1 MTSNND
7 EALNFYGYSSYEQ
20 LEQALLEQGY
30 GLDDVSVRIDSM
42 RQDYE
47 QQKHDALERVVHD
60 RIVYNEK
67 PIHSPQDAVE
77 ILGNEIKDY
86 DREVLCVLN
95 LDAHGVVQNA
105 NIVSMGTVN
114 QTVSSPREIFKSAI
128 LSNAHSIILMHNHP
142 SGSVKPSRQDLLMTR
157 RMKEAG
163 ELIGIFVKDHIIIG
177 GRTGESYS
185 FREHELI
192 KPFSDTKIAAEE
204 KNVKEETAEYIIPKK
219 KKSKQRGR

>member
-1 MTSNND
+1 METK
-7 EALNFYGYSSYEQ
+7 EIG
-20 LEQALLEQGY
+20 LEIVQIRLIQ
-30 GLDDVSVRIDSM
+30 
-42 RQDYE
+42 
-47 QQKHDALERVVHD
+47 D

-128 LSNAHSIILMHNHP
+128 LSNAHSIILIHNHP

-177 GRTGESYS
+177 GSTGESYS

-219 KKSKQRGR
+219 KKSKQRGK

>member
-1 MTSNND
+1 METK
-7 EALNFYGYSSYEQ
+7 EIG
-20 LEQALLEQGY
+20 LEIVQIRLIQ
-30 GLDDVSVRIDSM
+30 
-42 RQDYE
+42 
-47 QQKHDALERVVHD
+47 D

-128 LSNAHSIILMHNHP
+128 LSNAHSII
-142 SGSVKPSRQDLLMTR
+142 
-157 RMKEAG
+157 
-163 ELIGIFVKDHIIIG
+163 G

>member
-1 MTSNND
+1 METK
-7 EALNFYGYSSYEQ
+7 EIG
-20 LEQALLEQGY
+20 LEIVQIRLIQ
-30 GLDDVSVRIDSM
+30 
-42 RQDYE
+42 
-47 QQKHDALERVVHD
+47 D

-128 LSNAHSIILMHNHP
+128 LSNAHSIILIHNHP
-142 SGSVKPSRQDLLMTR
+142 SGSLLMTR

>member
-1 MTSNND
+1 METK
-7 EALNFYGYSSYEQ
+7 EIG
-20 LEQALLEQGY
+20 LEIVQIRLIQ
-30 GLDDVSVRIDSM
+30 
-42 RQDYE
+42 
-47 QQKHDALERVVHD
+47 D

-128 LSNAHSIILMHNHP
+128 LSNAHSIILIHNHP
-142 SGSVKPSRQDLLMTR
+142 SGSV
-157 RMKEAG
+157 
-163 ELIGIFVKDHIIIG
+163 
-177 GRTGESYS
+177 
-185 FREHELI
+185 

>member
-20 LEQALLEQGY
+20 LEQALLEKEIRTIKMEE
-30 GLDDVSVRIDSM
+30 LRSEV
-42 RQDYE
+42 E
-47 QQKHDALERVVHD
+47 QLKEGQ
-60 RIVYNEK
+60 I
-67 PIHSPQDAVE
+67 
-77 ILGNEIKDY
+77 
-86 DREVLCVLN
+86 LCVLN

-142 SGSVKPSRQDLLMTR
+142 SGSVKP
-157 RMKEAG
+157 
-163 ELIGIFVKDHIIIG
+163 
-177 GRTGESYS
+177 
-185 FREHELI
+185 
-192 KPFSDTKIAAEE
+192 FSDTKIAAEE